1 MSRIGQEKIK
11 SRVIQLWVL
20 QSQAPMGKYRMC
32 MCAFVC
38 EKLNLKKAYRIK
50 ETVNLRIWKTRDS
63 EQRSSAFQIKESEQW
78 EDRELLIRCS
88 TRELVFRAYN
98 YSSLSS
104 QMLSV
109 LHFPQISLLFS
120 SIFYHWKG
128 ESLTPKLKGEL
139 KDYLVHVPIL
149 LIRKL
154 RLRELHRANQ
164 SVVVLISTS
173 TSGLPMMIWILHFL
187 LFTPVFSLALLMP
200 YETCLFCSR
209 VMDFAK

>member
-1 MSRIGQEKIK
+1 
-11 SRVIQLWVL
+11 
-20 QSQAPMGKYRMC
+20 MGKYRMC

-38 EKLNLKKAYRIK
+38 EQLNLKKAYRIK
-50 ETVNLRIWKTRDS
+50 ENS
-63 EQRSSAFQIKESEQW
+63 EFKNMKDQRQWAEESAFQIKESEQW

-104 QMLSV
+104 YRCWV
-109 LHFPQISLLFS
+109 YYIFHRSLAFS
-120 SIFYHWKG
+120 SIL
-128 ESLTPKLKGEL
+128 SLKRWIIDTKVEREL

-164 SVVVLISTS
+164 SVVVLY
-173 TSGLPMMIWILHFL
+173 LN
-187 LFTPVFSLALLMP
+187 
-200 YETCLFCSR
+200 
-209 VMDFAK
+209 